1 MLSNSLSLPSFRYT
15 VAQHRARPRYSNVI
29 KYSLHNKAGH
39 VAAIIS
45 ADISISRI
53 LAGIQ
58 SFSSTA
64 SNLIVITYAPP
75 PLPPR
80 VRSNIKSFGR
90 GYTRNITSAALAKT
104 INVGVNVRMAGI
116 YLVK

>member
-75 PLPPR
+75 PLPPASKIEYQIVWPR
-80 VRSNIKSFGR
+80 I
-90 GYTRNITSAALAKT
+90 YTEYHECSISEN
-104 INVGVNVRMAGI
+104 
-116 YLVK
+116 Y